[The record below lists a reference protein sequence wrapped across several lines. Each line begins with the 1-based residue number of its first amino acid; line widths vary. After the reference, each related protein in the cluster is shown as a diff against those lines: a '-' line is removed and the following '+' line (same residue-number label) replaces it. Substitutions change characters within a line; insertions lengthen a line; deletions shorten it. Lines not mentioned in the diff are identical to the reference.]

1 MGLLDRYILRAIF
14 GSTGL
19 VMAVLLVLGALF
31 TFISQQDDIGV
42 GRFSAINAL
51 WFTLLTTPQQAYEVL
66 PVGAMLGSL
75 LGMGALARG
84 SELTVMRSSGVSI
97 GRIAAS
103 VLMSAVVLIVLEI
116 ALGEFFAPTLQLVAK
131 QQKAF
136 DKFTD
141 VTVGSSGG
149 SWVRDGD
156 LILNVSRQSSERQ
169 FAGML
174 IFELSPNHRLRA
186 IGRATQ
192 ATAEAEANKGWTL
205 SGYQESRF
213 TRDRVL
219 TRPSTQRSLQSNV
232 SAGFLGL
239 AVADPR
245 QLETRVLFQLIRYY
259 QSNALDTRPYVFA
272 FWSRISRVVAIAFSV
287 LLAIPFVLG
296 SMRASGTGARM
307 MIGLLIGVGYF
318 LLQRLIESGT
328 VVFDLNPIIL
338 AWAPTVLLAGITV
351 TLLARAR

>member
-14 GSTGL
+14 ASSAL
-19 VMAVLLVLGALF
+19 VMIVLLVLGALF
-31 TFISQQDDIGV
+31 TFIGQQDDIGV
-42 GRFSAINAL
+42 GRYSAVNAL
-51 WFTLLTTPQQAYEVL
+51 WFTLLNLPQQAWELL
-66 PVGAMLGSL
+66 PIGAMLGSL

-97 GRIAAS
+97 ARISAS
-103 VLMSAVVLIVLEI
+103 VLMAATALIILEI
-116 ALGEFFAPTLQLVAK
+116 ALGEFLAPTLQLVAK

-136 DKFTD
+136 DKFTN

-186 IGRATQ
+186 IGRASR
-192 ATAEAEANKGWTL
+192 ATAETEANKGWTL

-219 TRPSTQRSLQSNV
+219 TRPIGQRSLQSNV

-245 QLETRVLFQLIRYY
+245 QLETRSLFRLIQYY
-259 QSNALDTRPYVFA
+259 ESNALDSRPYVFA
-272 FWSRISRVVAIAFSV
+272 FWSRIARVVAIAFSV

-296 SMRASGTGARM
+296 SMRGSGTGARM
-307 MIGLLIGVGYF
+307 MIGLLIGIGFF
-318 LLQRLIESGT
+318 LVQRLIESGT
-328 VVFDLNPIIL
+328 VVFDLNPVVL
-338 AWAPTVLLAGITV
+338 AWAPTFLLGAITI
-351 TLLARAR
+351 TLLVRAK

>member
-1 MGLLDRYILRAIF
+1 MGILDRYILRSIF
-14 GSTGL
+14 ASTAL

-42 GRFSAINAL
+42 GRFSAFSAL
-51 WFTLLTTPQQAYEVL
+51 TFTLLTTPQQAWEVL
-66 PVGAMLGSL
+66 PIGALLGSL

-103 VLMSAVVLIVLEI
+103 VLMGAIVLIVVEV
-116 ALGEFFAPTLQLVAK
+116 ALGEFLAPTLQLVAK

-136 DKFTD
+136 DKFTN

-156 LILNVSRQSSERQ
+156 LILNVSRQSSDRQ

-186 IGRATQ
+186 IGRASR
-192 ATAEAEANKGWTL
+192 ATAETSEGWLL

-213 TRDRVL
+213 TRERVV
-219 TRPSTQRSLQSNV
+219 TRPVGQRSLQSNV

-245 QLETRVLFQLIRYY
+245 QLETRALFQLIQYY
-259 QSNALDTRPYVFA
+259 KSNALDTRPYVFA
-272 FWSRISRVVAIAFSV
+272 FWSRIARVVAIAFSV

-296 SMRASGTGARM
+296 SMRASTGARM
-307 MIGLLIGVGYF
+307 MSGLLIGISYF
-318 LLQRLIESGT
+318 LIQRLIESGT
-328 VVFDLNPIIL
+328 VVFDLNPVVL
-338 AWAPTVLLAGITV
+338 AWLPTALLGLITTVLLV
-351 TLLARAR
+351 RAK